1 MDSTRMV
8 QSTGGGAAVRAALKP
23 ANEVRRTSEPV
34 RANPQTAPGTPGV
47 SPKAGGYG
55 LPCAKCKAYYLA
67 SLSSCPICK
76 CSDRVSPIALI
87 PAREPVAGR
96 AAKGDTLSA
105 EREQYLRN
113 FKAKLASS
121 NPTAS
126 PDLRLRCTF
135 AGEDEGA
142 HRSAEVCKTCY
153 EDMQERLDL
162 FEAALHIDLNEA
174 AQVIYD
180 AVWADTSDSNKTYIN
195 AARALLAELK
205 KRAGLKLVLGSL
217 QPLTH

>member
-1 MDSTRMV
+1 MNP
-8 QSTGGGAAVRAALKP
+8 KP
-23 ANEVRRTSEPV
+23 
-34 RANPQTAPGTPGV
+34 
-47 SPKAGGYG
+47 GGYG
-55 LPCAKCKAYYLA
+55 LPCAKCNAYYLA

-76 CSDRVSPIALI
+76 CSERVSPIALI
-87 PAREPVAGR
+87 PAREPITVR
-96 AAKGDTLSA
+96 AAKGDALTA
-105 EREQYLRN
+105 EREQYLRD
-113 FKAKLASS
+113 FKAKLAPS
-121 NPTAS
+121 NPAAT

-142 HRSAEVCKTCY
+142 HRSADVCKTCY

-195 AARALLAELK
+195 AARALLGEVEKAC
-205 KRAGLKLVLGSL
+205 RS
-217 QPLTH
+217 